1 MKKLYSVAALAL
13 ALGQF
18 TFAQRLVLYAPGRSV
33 KDQGIALTNW
43 GSGTIAETDETA
55 LEGTTSVRI
64 STRNYFQGGRMVF
77 QPIDLASATS
87 NKDNL
92 LMFHIKVAEDTSSG
106 GGDSAGGG
114 SKGGPAPGLGSGG
127 GPRGGG
133 SGRRGGGGGGGRA
146 TGDGGE
152 GNARGGGGGSP
163 RGGGGGETLKAL
175 PLKTL
180 RVIVTTT
187 DGLKSEAY
195 VPVANNANKDG
206 WRQFALPLQAI
217 SGFERTNKT
226 VKEIALSGD
235 ATGTFWIGEIR
246 VINDSTPIQGDVNVR
261 ELNLALGDEV
271 ELSAYGFAGASSLV
285 YSWDFDSS
293 DGIQVDSEGQFV
305 RRRFR
310 KAGNFVITMT
320 VSDKYGLKQPYST
333 TINVLVNP

>member
-1 MKKLYSVAALAL
+1 MKKLYTVAALAF
-13 ALGQF
+13 ALSQF
-18 TFAQRLVLYAPGRSV
+18 TLAERLVLYAPGRSV
-33 KDQGIALTNW
+33 KDQGISLTNW

-55 LEGTTSVRI
+55 LEGTTSVRV
-64 STRNYFQGGRMVF
+64 STRNYFQGGRIAF
-77 QPIDLASATS
+77 QPIDLASATG

-92 LMFHIKVAEDTSSG
+92 LMFHIKVADDASSG
-106 GGDSAGGG
+106 SGSSAGPG
-114 SKGGPAPGLGSGG
+114 KGGMAPGLGAGG
-127 GPRGGG
+127 GG
-133 SGRRGGGGGGGRA
+133 GRRGGGGSGRA
-146 TGDGGE
+146 AGDGGE
-152 GNARGGGGGSP
+152 SSGPNRGPGGDGGSP
-163 RGGGGGETLKAL
+163 RGGGGGGEALKAL

-180 RVIVTTT
+180 RVIITTT

-195 VPVANNANKDG
+195 VPVTNNANKDG

-217 SGFERTNKT
+217 SGFDRTNKT

-271 ELSAYGFAGASSLV
+271 ELAAYGFAGASSLV

-293 DGIQVDSEGQFV
+293 DGIQVDAEGQYI